1 MSNHYF
7 LRNNEAGFADSSFVK
22 IMSIISAAS
31 GVMALTSA
39 FFGRDSEPYAI
50 SLIVLAGIMAFSL
63 VLCYF
68 KAVNFVRYFLPISTT
83 IWIIY
88 SCLAF
93 GTNLGNQNYL
103 IIALICLAI
112 FGKSTRYKI
121 ISMLIILVVAV
132 IINLHQQFYLPYFPL
147 PKAAPVFYLINTVIP
162 LIGISFI
169 YIVVFNNA
177 KRSEKIIQDQKLA
190 LENSIM
196 FKNRMLTVI
205 GHDMRTPFVD
215 AKGILELMANN
226 ELTENEKKSLTADLQ
241 KSVDLSLETIDN
253 ILAWAT
259 QTYYADN
266 SESKI
271 KPEQIDLHQVVEK
284 IKLFFNQAALKKN
297 IVFKN
302 NISPSTGIIA
312 DLEQISFVIRN
323 LTANAV
329 KFSHSNQT
337 IIFSATEGEDKL
349 TFLVRDEGVGM
360 SHDALRSLFDM
371 NRRTTMRGT
380 ANEKGSGLGLV
391 FSKELIANHHGELW
405 IESTLG
411 KGTTVCFSLPKLN

>member
-1 MSNHYF
+1 
-7 LRNNEAGFADSSFVK
+7 
-22 IMSIISAAS
+22 
-31 GVMALTSA
+31 
-39 FFGRDSEPYAI
+39 
-50 SLIVLAGIMAFSL
+50 
-63 VLCYF
+63 
-68 KAVNFVRYFLPISTT
+68 
-83 IWIIY
+83 
-88 SCLAF
+88 
-93 GTNLGNQNYL
+93 
-103 IIALICLAI
+103 
-112 FGKSTRYKI
+112 
-121 ISMLIILVVAV
+121 
-132 IINLHQQFYLPYFPL
+132 
-147 PKAAPVFYLINTVIP
+147 
-162 LIGISFI
+162 
-169 YIVVFNNA
+169 
-177 KRSEKIIQDQKLA
+177 
-190 LENSIM
+190 
-196 FKNRMLTVI
+196 MLTVI

-215 AKGILELMANN
+215 AKGILELMADN

-241 KSVDLSLETIDN
+241 KSVDLSLETLDN

-297 IVFKN
+297 IVLKN
-302 NISPSTGIIA
+302 NISPATGIVA

-337 IIFSATEGEDKL
+337 IIFSATEAEDKL
-349 TFLVRDEGVGM
+349 TFSVRDEGVGM
-360 SHDALRSLFDM
+360 SHDALKSLFDM

-391 FSKELIANHHGELW
+391 FSKELIANHHGKLW

>member
-7 LRNNEAGFADSSFVK
+7 LRKDETGFADTSFVK
-22 IMSIISAAS
+22 IMSTISAAS
-31 GVMALTSA
+31 GVMALISA
-39 FFGRDSEPYAI
+39 FFGRDSVPYAI
-50 SLIVLAGIMAFSL
+50 SLLVLAGIMTFSL
-63 VLCYF
+63 VLCYS
-68 KAVNFVRYFLPISTT
+68 KARNLVRYFLPLSTT

-93 GTNLGNQNYL
+93 GTKLGNQNYL

-112 FGKSTRYKI
+112 FSKSTRYKI
-121 ISMLIILVVAV
+121 ISMFIILVVAV

-162 LIGISFI
+162 LIAISFI

-215 AKGILELMANN
+215 AKGILELMAIN
-226 ELTENEKKSLTADLQ
+226 ELTENERKSLTADLQ
-241 KSVDLSLETIDN
+241 KSVDLSLETLDN

-271 KPEQIDLHQVVEK
+271 KPEQIDLYQMVEK

-297 IVFKN
+297 LVFKN
-302 NISPSTGIIA
+302 NVLPATGIIA

-323 LTANAV
+323 LTANAI

-337 IIFSATEGEDKL
+337 IVFSAIEAEDKL

-360 SHDALRSLFDM
+360 SDDALRSLFDM

-380 ANEKGSGLGLV
+380 ANEKGSGLGLI

>member
-22 IMSIISAAS
+22 IMTVISGAS
-31 GVMALTSA
+31 GIMALISA
-39 FFGRDSEPYAI
+39 FFGRDSVPYAI
-50 SLIVLAGIMAFSL
+50 SLIALAGIMAFSL

-112 FGKSTRYKI
+112 FNKSTRYKI
-121 ISMLIILVVAV
+121 ISMLIILIVAV

-147 PKAAPVFYLINTVIP
+147 PKSAPVFYLINTVIP

-241 KSVDLSLETIDN
+241 KSVDLSLETLDN

-271 KPEQIDLHQVVEK
+271 KPEQIDLYQVVEK

-297 IVFKN
+297 LVFKN
-302 NISPSTGIIA
+302 NISPATGIIA

-337 IIFSATEGEDKL
+337 IIFSAIEAEDKL

-360 SHDALRSLFDM
+360 SHDALGSLFDM
-371 NRRTTMRGT
+371 NSRTTMRGT

-405 IESTLG
+405 IESALG